1 MPRSK
6 KQLIQPKDPDLGEK
20 MKLIPGPEPEL
31 QISYKRVPVVQGSG
45 KIIPVCEPTLS
56 GNELKYVSQCIE
68 SNWISSAGR
77 FIIDFEREF
86 AKVCGTK
93 YGVATTSGTTAL
105 HLALVTMGLGP
116 GDEVIVPTFTMI
128 ASANTVCHTGA
139 TPVLVDSEM
148 ETWNMD
154 VSKIE
159 EKITENTKAI
169 MPVHTYGHPCD
180 MDAVM
185 ALADKYELFVLEDA
199 AEAHGAFYKG
209 KRVGSIGDAAC
220 FSFYANKIIT
230 TGEGGMITTNNE
242 ELYQKAAN
250 IRDHAFSNDRHFWH
264 KYLAFNFRMTNMQA
278 AIGLAQ
284 VERFDELVQSRIEN
298 AKIYSSL
305 LKDVPGIVTPPST
318 EGIKNVFWM
327 YSILVE
333 DEFGIPRDELRARLA
348 KLGIETR
355 TFFIPIH
362 LQPLY
367 FEKYKNES
375 FPNAEE
381 LCLRGMYLPS
391 SSNLTEMDI
400 ELICD
405 SLVKCRQ

>member
-1 MPRSK
+1 MSSK
-6 KQLIQPKDPDLGEK
+6 KRLIQPEDPDLGDK
-20 MKLIPGPEPEL
+20 MKLIPDPEPEL
-31 QISYKRVPVVQGSG
+31 EISFKRVPVIESSG
-45 KIIPVCEPTLS
+45 KIIPVCEPTLG
-56 GNELKYVSQCIE
+56 GNELKYVTQCIQ

-77 FIIDFEREF
+77 FILEFEREF
-86 AKVCGTK
+86 AKVCGAK

-116 GDEVIVPTFTMI
+116 GDEVIIPSFTMI
-128 ASANTVCHTGA
+128 ASANTVQHTGA

-180 MDAVM
+180 MDPIM
-185 ALADKYELFVLEDA
+185 ALAEKHDLFVLEDA
-199 AEAHGAFYKG
+199 AEAHGALYKE
-209 KRVGSIGDAAC
+209 KTIGSIGDAAC

-284 VERFDELVQSRIEN
+284 VERFDELVQTRIDHAEL
-298 AKIYSSL
+298 YTSL
-305 LKDVPGIVTPPST
+305 LKDVPGIVTPPIT

-327 YSILVE
+327 YSILIQ
-333 DEFGIPRDELRARLA
+333 DEFGISRDELRARLA
-348 KLGIETR
+348 KRGIETR

-391 SSNLTEMDI
+391 ASSLTEMEI
-400 ELICD
+400 EMICN
-405 SLVKCRQ
+405 SLKKCRD

>member
-1 MPRSK
+1 MSSK
-6 KQLIQPKDPDLGEK
+6 KRFIQPEDPDLGDK
-20 MKLIPGPEPEL
+20 LKLIPDPEPEL
-31 QISYKRVPVVQGSG
+31 EISFKRVPVIESSG
-45 KIIPVCEPTLS
+45 KIIPVCEPTLG
-56 GNELKYVSQCIE
+56 GNELKYVTQCIQ

-77 FIIDFEREF
+77 FILEFERKF
-86 AKVCGTK
+86 AKVCGAK

-105 HLALVTMGLGP
+105 HLALITMGLGP
-116 GDEVIVPTFTMI
+116 GDEVIIPSFTMI
-128 ASANTVCHTGA
+128 ASANTVQHTGA

-148 ETWNMD
+148 ATWNMD

-180 MDAVM
+180 MDPIM
-185 ALADKYELFVLEDA
+185 ALAEKHDLFVLEDA
-199 AEAHGAFYKG
+199 AEAHGALYKE
-209 KRVGSIGDAAC
+209 KYIGSIGDAAC

-284 VERFDELVQSRIEN
+284 VERFDELVQTRIDHAEL
-298 AKIYSSL
+298 YTSL
-305 LKDVPGIVTPPST
+305 LKDVPGIVTPPIT
-318 EGIKNVFWM
+318 DGIKNVFWM
-327 YSILVE
+327 YSILIQ
-333 DEFGIPRDELRARLA
+333 DDFGISRDELRARLA
-348 KLGIETR
+348 KRGIETR

-391 SSNLTEMDI
+391 ASSLTEMEI
-400 ELICD
+400 EMICD
-405 SLVKCRQ
+405 SLKKCRD